1 MSDAHAVN
9 ARGVVKRVNLG
20 KATRAA
26 VDGVDLR
33 LGVGEYLLLL
43 GRSGSGKTTLLSIL
57 GGLIEPDEGRVEV
70 LGHDFGRMD
79 ERARRSLVRR
89 EIGWIFQTAGLLPS
103 LTAAENVAF
112 ALYLLGE
119 EGPEVDRRVGE
130 ALEWVG
136 LGGRKQHRADE
147 LSGGE
152 QQRLA
157 LARALVKRPRL
168 MLADEPTSQL
178 DAETGR
184 LVAELV
190 REVALSGTSVVVAT
204 HDGALREFADRVL
217 EIEDG
222 RVADRAGSVG

>member
-1 MSDAHAVN
+1 MSAAV
-9 ARGVVKRVNLG
+9 AVRASGVVKHVRVG

-26 VDGVDLR
+26 VAGVDLR
-33 LGVGEYLLLL
+33 LDEGEYLLLL
-43 GRSGSGKTTLLSIL
+43 GRSGSGKTTLLSIV
-57 GGLIEPDEGRVEV
+57 GGLIEADDGHVEV
-70 LGHDFGRMD
+70 LGHDLGRMD
-79 ERARRSLVRR
+79 ERARRALVRR
-89 EIGWIFQTAGLLPS
+89 DIGWIFQTAGLLPS

-112 ALYLLGE
+112 ALHLLGE
-119 EGPEVDRRVGE
+119 EGPEVDRRVAE

-136 LGGRKQHRADE
+136 LGARKRHRTDE

-178 DAETGR
+178 DAETSR

-190 REVALSGTSVVVAT
+190 REVALSGTAVLVAT
-204 HDGALREFADRVL
+204 HDPALREFADRVV

-222 RVADRAGSVG
+222 RVAEALGP

>member
-1 MSDAHAVN
+1 VSQAV
-9 ARGVVKRVNLG
+9 AVRASGVVKRVRVG
-20 KATRAA
+20 AATRAA
-26 VDGVDLR
+26 VDGVDLQ
-33 LGVGEYLLLL
+33 LDEGEYLLLL
-43 GRSGSGKTTLLSIL
+43 GRSGSGKTTLLSIV
-57 GGLIEPDEGRVEV
+57 GGLTEADEGHVEV
-70 LGHDFGRMD
+70 LGHDLSAMD
-79 ERARRSLVRR
+79 ERGRRALVRR

-103 LTAAENVAF
+103 LTASENVAF

-136 LGGRKQHRADE
+136 LGARKKHRTDE

-178 DAETGR
+178 DAETSL
-184 LVAELV
+184 LVAQLV
-190 REVALSGTSVVVAT
+190 REVALSGTAVLVAT
-204 HDGALREFADRVL
+204 HDPALREFADRVV

-222 RVADRAGSVG
+222 RVT